1 MLFAKLSYD
10 LDDEAGTLE
19 CFVQGQPRVTG
30 TVSLFG
36 ISEFEIPVQ
45 LDASPHWGTQFIC
58 FTGKKVHVLTQQVG
72 GRCCGKRCCIQNR
85 MRVL

>member
-19 CFVQGQPRVTG
+19 CFVQGQTRVTG

-45 LDASPHWGTQFIC
+45 LDASPHWGAQF
-58 FTGKKVHVLTQQVG
+58 FL
-72 GRCCGKRCCIQNR
+72 
-85 MRVL
+85 LFYS

>member
-10 LDDEAGTLE
+10 LDDEAGAIE
-19 CFVQGQPRVTG
+19 CFIQGQPVVTG

-45 LDASPHWGTQFIC
+45 LETVPHWGTQFTR
-58 FTGKKVHVLTQQVG
+58 FTCKKVHVLTQQVG
-72 GRCCGKRCCIQNR
+72 GRCR
-85 MRVL
+85 